1 MCESLDNVIY
11 IAKERFWG
19 YEIFAPIKTLLQQT
33 IHFQSPLDS
42 HNVVALQKIK
52 NTKESVAVHIR
63 RGDFLQSNYPINLSE
78 TQYYTNALQIMRKK
92 LYNPTFFIFSDDK
105 AFITQHFQDKDCV
118 LMDKNL
124 CDNVAFDF
132 FLMQQCKHLIMANS
146 TLSWW
151 VAFLKNEDSIIIT
164 PKQWLND
171 GSYTSQSYLAPHYIR
186 LDI

>member
-1 MCESLDNVIY
+1 MGARNIEIHKFYNDIKILYSSYQFLQKLGIFFPLVCWSMAINNFRYDNNKRHNICFSKKHSKILFAPHIFFDNFNEMCESLDNVIY

-78 TQYYTNALQIMRKK
+78 TQYYTNALQIMRKN
-92 LYNPTFFIFSDDK
+92 YI
-105 AFITQHFQDKDCV
+105 IQHFLFSV
-118 LMDKNL
+118 MTR
-124 CDNVAFDF
+124 
-132 FLMQQCKHLIMANS
+132 HS
-146 TLSWW
+146 
-151 VAFLKNEDSIIIT
+151 
-164 PKQWLND
+164 
-171 GSYTSQSYLAPHYIR
+171 
-186 LDI
+186 